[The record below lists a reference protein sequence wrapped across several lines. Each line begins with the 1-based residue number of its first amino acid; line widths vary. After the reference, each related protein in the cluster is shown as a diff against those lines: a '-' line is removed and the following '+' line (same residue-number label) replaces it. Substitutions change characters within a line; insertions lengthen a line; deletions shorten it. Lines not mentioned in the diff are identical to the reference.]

1 MHDFEW
7 KLPGVSNRISERI
20 QRTTAVAERLASAG
34 DPQLRWLGQWLAISL
49 KEFPAI
55 DPDVCAIPGEAMA
68 SVGRIGAEWEAFVAE
83 FATRAADEAFAW
95 QLARIGTELRR
106 FNEIQEAG
114 AVARDCKT
122 AARGLVNRARDPV
135 LGHEMRCVEHVARD
149 VGKSLQSQRTLHVET
164 LLSNIG
170 VLIVAG
176 DYARLGAGAADVVAL
191 GQALALTGHS
201 VY

>member
-1 MHDFEW
+1 MPFSATT
-7 KLPGVSNRISERI
+7 GNRISKRI
-20 QRTTAVAERLASAG
+20 FRALAVAERLAVVG
-34 DPQLRWLGQWLAISL
+34 DPQVRWLGQWLASSL
-49 KEFPAI
+49 KCFPEI
-55 DPDVCAIPGEAMA
+55 DPHA
-68 SVGRIGAEWEAFVAE
+68 SVLPVDTMQSVARAGAQWESFVRE
-83 FATRAADEAFAW
+83 FAGKAGDDGFAL
-95 QLARIGTELRR
+95 QLARIGTELRL

-114 AVARDCKT
+114 AVASDCEA
-122 AARGLVNRARDPV
+122 AARGLVHRAQDPV